1 MAHEEFEITTTMAPS
16 WWFVL
21 AMFEGGEILTAG
33 VIRNK
38 VIELLPELV
47 AACDSEHGQLASMAA
62 ICRGMREHGIL
73 EAVVEPRAN
82 KPAQYK
88 ITETGEKLNNFYV
101 DFCDAGN
108 NPARLYSPRFKSS
121 VITKSRRGIK
131 EMCAEVKTF
140 LPEIKPKKTAGYI
153 PKVTPRSHPHLFRG
167 VDAA

>member
-1 MAHEEFEITTTMAPS
+1 MAHEEIEITTTMATS

-21 AMFEGGEILTAG
+21 ALFEGGEILTAG
-33 VIRNK
+33 IIRAK

-73 EAVVEPRAN
+73 EAVVEPKAN

-88 ITETGEKLNNFYV
+88 ITETGEKLNKFYV

-108 NPARLYSPRFKSS
+108 NPVRLYSSRFKSS
-121 VITKSRRGIK
+121 EITKSKRGIK
-131 EMCAEVKTF
+131 EMSAEVTPF
-140 LPEIKPKKTAGYI
+140 LPEIKPKKVTGYI
-153 PKVTPRSHPHLFRG
+153 QKVTPRSHPHLFRG
-167 VDAA
+167 VAA